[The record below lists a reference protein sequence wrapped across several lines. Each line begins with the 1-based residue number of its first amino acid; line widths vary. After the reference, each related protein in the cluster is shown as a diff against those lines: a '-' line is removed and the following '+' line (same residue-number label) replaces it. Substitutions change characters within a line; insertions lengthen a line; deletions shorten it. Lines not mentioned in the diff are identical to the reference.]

1 MNDTNFFGGGIGG
14 TVTPRRRGGSIR
26 WGGGL
31 GDTAQNNSPSN
42 PPGIDGS
49 SFIAGIGTILT
60 AYAVVYG
67 VSRTMPKTKRV
78 VDKIMKR
85 KNQSIVSKVPEAT
98 VKGATEIV
106 KGVMP

>member
-26 WGGGL
+26 WHGGL
-31 GDTAQNNSPSN
+31 GSDNANASN
-42 PPGIDGS
+42 QTSLDGS

-60 AYAVVYG
+60 TYAIVYG
-67 VSRTMPKTKRV
+67 VSRTMPKAKGV

-85 KNQSIVSKVPEAT
+85 KNQSIVTKVPEAT
-98 VKGATEIV
+98 FKGAQEIV

>member
-1 MNDTNFFGGGIGG
+1 
-14 TVTPRRRGGSIR
+14 
-26 WGGGL
+26 
-31 GDTAQNNSPSN
+31 
-42 PPGIDGS
+42 
-49 SFIAGIGTILT
+49 
-60 AYAVVYG
+60 
-67 VSRTMPKTKRV
+67 MPKAKRV